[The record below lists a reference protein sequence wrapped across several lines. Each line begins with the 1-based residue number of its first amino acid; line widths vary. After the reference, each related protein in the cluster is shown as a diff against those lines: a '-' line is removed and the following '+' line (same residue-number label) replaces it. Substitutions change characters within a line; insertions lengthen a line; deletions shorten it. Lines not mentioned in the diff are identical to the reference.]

1 MPIFRRSGDNAAAF
15 ARRFGVTAKA
25 LRVYEREGLLKPA
38 RSEKGWRHYGEKDEQ
53 ALVTILALKGLGLPL
68 ARIRELVAMR
78 NVNLSAVLA
87 IHEHMLEQRADEL
100 KDMLTRVRT
109 ARVMAE
115 AGQLG
120 SGNSLETLAKDLA
133 MTNFKTTPEINALI
147 EKSYTAEDR
156 AALAARNWSAEDQAK
171 SSATWAAL
179 IADAER
185 LRHGPANAPE
195 AIALGRKW
203 KAEVEKFTQGNAGLA
218 KGAGNFYRE
227 GFAQA
232 STARQMPF
240 SPEIWAF
247 MGEVMKHLG

>member
-1 MPIFRRSGDNAAAF
+1 MSTFRRAGDNAAAF

-38 RSEKGWRHYGEKDEQ
+38 RSEKGWRHYGQAEEQ
-53 ALVTILALKGLGLPL
+53 ALVTILALKSLGLSI
-68 ARIRELVAMR
+68 ARIRELVTMR
-78 NVNLSAVLA
+78 HVDLPAVLA
-87 IHEHMLEQRADEL
+87 IHEHMLEQRADAL

-115 AGQLG
+115 AGKLG
-120 SGNSLETLAKDLA
+120 SGNALETLAKDLA

-147 EKSYTAEDR
+147 EKSYTAEDK

-171 SSATWAAL
+171 SGAVWAEL
-179 IADAER
+179 IAEAER

-195 AIALGRKW
+195 AIALGRRW
-203 KAEVEKFTQGNAGLA
+203 KAEVGKFTQGNAELA

-227 GFAQA
+227 GFA
-232 STARQMPF
+232 SPTTARQMPF
-240 SPEIWAF
+240 SPEVWAF
-247 MGEVMKHLG
+247 MGAVMKHVG